1 MPDWYDNMWIFVMMM
16 FGFVRGLFLCI
27 YLFRGGETGYF
38 LVFGVG
44 YDRFEGR
51 MDYGMMVGGLWIML
65 FDPST
70 VHEIPT

>member
-1 MPDWYDNMWIFVMMM
+1 MM
-16 FGFVRGLFLCI
+16 FGFVRGLFLFN

-70 VHEIPT
+70 